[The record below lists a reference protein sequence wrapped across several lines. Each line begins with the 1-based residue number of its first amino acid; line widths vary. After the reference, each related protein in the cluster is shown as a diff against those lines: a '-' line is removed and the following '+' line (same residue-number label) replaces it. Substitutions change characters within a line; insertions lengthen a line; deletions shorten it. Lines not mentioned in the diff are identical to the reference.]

1 LPEDTVRSLAE
12 GRVWTGAEAVRNG
25 LADEIGGLDRAAEI
39 AAEAAGLEDGTWRL
53 RWYPRK
59 QTFIEMLTGA
69 LGSGGAVLVESLGL
83 RGAFAKALSPLEKKS
98 AADDLKSL
106 IESRGTVQT
115 RMPFSVTIN

>member
-1 LPEDTVRSLAE
+1 VRSLAE